1 MVKLSEVPLGALVV
15 CEIFHLFEHTGIY
28 IGDGQIVELQGTGLV
43 RSVSVSRFM
52 ANRSGEALMVACDS
66 FGKPLANTAAAERAV
81 RQIFTFQTY
90 DLINNNCHRFC
101 GHCFTGR
108 NWPVTSFF
116 DLRQVLE
123 QQLRQKIS
131 FKTVWLEP
139 VTNFK

>member
-1 MVKLSEVPLGALVV
+1 MVKLSEVPSGALVV

-43 RSVSVSRFM
+43 RSVSVHRFM
-52 ANRSGEALMVACDS
+52 ENRSGEELMVACDS
-66 FGKPLANTAAAERAV
+66 RGQPLANPVAAERAV
-81 RQIFTFQTY
+81 SQIFTYQTY
-90 DLINNNCHRFC
+90 DLISNNCHRFC

-116 DLRQVLE
+116 DLRQGME

-131 FKTVWLEP
+131 FKKVWLDS
-139 VTNFK
+139 VGNYK